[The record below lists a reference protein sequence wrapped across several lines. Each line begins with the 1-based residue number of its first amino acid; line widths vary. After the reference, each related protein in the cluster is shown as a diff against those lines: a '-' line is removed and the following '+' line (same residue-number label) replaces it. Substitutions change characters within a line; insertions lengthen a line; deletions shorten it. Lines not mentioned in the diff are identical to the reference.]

1 MSQMGLQ
8 QLLERYI
15 MIFITFVL
23 LGFSIVQQQVFLNV
37 CVYMCVSENLLD
49 FKSGFAI
56 LIA

>member
-49 FKSGFAI
+49 FKYGFAI